1 VSLVSEVK
9 SWLWVP
15 AIWAV
20 VYSILL
26 VMGITLGNM
35 FDPMY
40 YWGVM
45 LIGVPL
51 TIAPVT
57 YKNLVGGGCSLRF
70 QICALVKGMAAGMIF
85 FVLTMVTD
93 SLLWPNLALSVGWNP
108 TILNVTELFY
118 QVWFFSGIIGGFGAR
133 IIEVRGYSSDP
144 GITIAG
150 FENP

>member
-1 VSLVSEVK
+1 MSLVSEVK
-9 SWLWVP
+9 SWLWLP
-15 AIWAV
+15 AIWVV

-26 VMGITLGNM
+26 VVGITLG
-35 FDPMY
+35 PMY

-57 YKNLVGGGCSLRF
+57 YKSLVGGGCSLRF
-70 QICALVKGMAAGMIF
+70 QICALVKGAFAGMLF
-85 FVLTMVTD
+85 FILTMIAD

-108 TILNVTELFY
+108 TTSSLTELFY
-118 QVWFFSGIIGGFGAR
+118 QIWFFSGIIGGVGAR
-133 IIEVRGYSSDP
+133 VIEVRGYSSDP

-150 FENP
+150 FKDT

>member
-1 VSLVSEVK
+1 VSLVSEAK

-15 AIWAV
+15 AIWII

-26 VMGITLGNM
+26 VIGIALGNM

-45 LIGVPL
+45 LIGVPI
-51 TIAPVT
+51 TIAPIT

-70 QICALVKGMAAGMIF
+70 QICALVKGMAVGMIF
-85 FVLTMVTD
+85 FVLTMVAD
-93 SLLWPNLALSVGWNP
+93 SLLWPNLALAVGWNP
-108 TILNVTELFY
+108 TILNMNDLFY

-133 IIEVRGYSSDP
+133 IVEVRGYSSNP

-150 FENP
+150 FEET